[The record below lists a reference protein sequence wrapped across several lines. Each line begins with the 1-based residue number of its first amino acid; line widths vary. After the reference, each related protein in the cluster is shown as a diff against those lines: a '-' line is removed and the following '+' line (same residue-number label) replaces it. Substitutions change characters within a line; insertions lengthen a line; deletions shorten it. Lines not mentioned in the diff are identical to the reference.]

1 MKKTIRRMAQLAV
14 GTVMLGM
21 SLGAMA
27 AWPEKPITLVVPFP
41 PGGNTDALG
50 RLVGQYLSTSLGKP
64 VIVEN
69 KPGAGSMIGSQ
80 SVARAKPD
88 GYTFLVGSIAN
99 ALNHYFY
106 KKPLYDISKDLI
118 PVSQIVAVPNYVAVA
133 PNSSIKS
140 IGELIAAAQANPEK
154 ISCATTGVGT
164 STYLSCELLKMMA
177 GVKVTNVPYKGGMA
191 AITDAMG
198 GQVTLVVANEA
209 LPYIRDNRL
218 KGLAVT
224 TAQRSPLAPDLPA
237 VSETLPGFDVTS
249 WYGVFA
255 PTGTPPEI
263 VDKVSAEIAALLK
276 SPEVQ
281 KKLEGLGAA
290 PVGSSPKEFGT
301 YVNAELK
308 RWEGV
313 IKQLNINFD

>member
-1 MKKTIRRMAQLAV
+1 
-14 GTVMLGM
+14 
-21 SLGAMA
+21 
-27 AWPEKPITLVVPFP
+27 
-41 PGGNTDALG
+41 
-50 RLVGQYLSTSLGKP
+50 
-64 VIVEN
+64 
-69 KPGAGSMIGSQ
+69 
-80 SVARAKPD
+80 
-88 GYTFLVGSIAN
+88 
-99 ALNHYFY
+99 
-106 KKPLYDISKDLI
+106 
-118 PVSQIVAVPNYVAVA
+118 
-133 PNSSIKS
+133 
-140 IGELIAAAQANPEK
+140 
-154 ISCATTGVGT
+154 
-164 STYLSCELLKMMA
+164 
-177 GVKVTNVPYKGGMA
+177 
-191 AITDAMG
+191 
-198 GQVTLVVANEA
+198 VANEA